1 MTPLSRLRSLAPIV
15 LLVAA
20 CSSSTGG
27 APSADPDPAGSPSPI
42 ATEAPSA
49 ASAPTSTPGD
59 GTPSASADP
68 GPAAPVLEA
77 AWATE
82 VLTDVAT
89 GESFRLADLAGR
101 PIIIETMAIWCT
113 NCLRQQGHVYEALET
128 LGPGVVEYVLVDVDP
143 SESAAALAEY
153 RERHGFTGRYVI
165 ASQGL
170 ARALADEFGDQ
181 VLNPPA
187 TPMVVIGTDG
197 QVTLTPYGRSKSPDE
212 VVELARAHGA

>member
-1 MTPLSRLRSLAPIV
+1 MTPLRRLRSLAPVV

-27 APSADPDPAGSPSPI
+27 APSADAAPEGSPSPV
-42 ATEAPSA
+42 ATAAPSAVAPSA
-49 ASAPTSTPGD
+49 APSD
-59 GTPSASADP
+59 GTPSASADR
-68 GPAAPVLEA
+68 APTAPILDA
-77 AWATE
+77 PWATE
-82 VLTDVAT
+82 TLTDVAS
-89 GESFRLADLAGR
+89 GETFRLADLAGR

-128 LGPGVVEYVLVDVDP
+128 LGAGVLEYVLVDVDP
-143 SESAAALAEY
+143 SESAAALAAY

-165 ASQGL
+165 ASQEF

-197 QVTLTPYGRSKSPDE
+197 RVTLTPYGQSKSPDE